1 MLGLFFDVRPKPGHM
16 VHYFEHVD
24 RLKPILA
31 EHKGLLYLERFRPL
45 DDPDALLSHQ
55 HWADEAALLGWRR
68 DTTHRASQS
77 AGRKVH
83 FEDYRIRVGGAV
95 AEPEGEG
102 RYVLTFAGTA
112 PMEGRVY
119 ESVTRPGRFLTVA
132 EATTGAA
139 AQALAGEAR
148 EAGAEAVHVFDITRD
163 YTLTDRVEAPRD

>member
-31 EHKGLLYLERFRPL
+31 GHTGLLYLERFRPL

-68 DTTHRASQS
+68 DATHRASQS

-95 AEPEGEG
+95 TRPEGEG
-102 RYVLTFAGTA
+102 RYVLTFAGTE
-112 PMEGRVY
+112 PLEGRAY

-132 EATTGAA
+132 EAATGAA
-139 AQALAGEAR
+139 AQALAEAAR
-148 EAGAEAVHVFDITRD
+148 EAGAEEIDVFAISRD